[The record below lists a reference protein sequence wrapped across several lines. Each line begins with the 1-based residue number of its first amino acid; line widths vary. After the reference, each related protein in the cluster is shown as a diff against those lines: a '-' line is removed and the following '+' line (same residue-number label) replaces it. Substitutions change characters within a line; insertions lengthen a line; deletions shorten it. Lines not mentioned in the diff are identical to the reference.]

1 MWEFSGR
8 LTRLIKINSNL
19 NGSSAIRFGISNL
32 PFEVFQFLHSTLPSK
47 WQSDYFSSL
56 AFGYLSFFTFIYHR
70 SKAARIFASRRC
82 DAKKKKKKK
91 RIAISLSLQVQM
103 TADIVWLT
111 WRGRWITTLT
121 TPSITLFSAF
131 FGCRHNAETRNL
143 SKNYLIDLIF

>member
-82 DAKKKKKKK
+82 DAKKKKKRNELPLVYHYKF
-91 RIAISLSLQVQM
+91 RWQLISY
-103 TADIVWLT
+103 D
-111 WRGRWITTLT
+111 WRDEVVELRRWRL
-121 TPSITLFSAF
+121 PRLRFFQLFSDAATM
-131 FGCRHNAETRNL
+131 RRRE
-143 SKNYLIDLIF
+143 I